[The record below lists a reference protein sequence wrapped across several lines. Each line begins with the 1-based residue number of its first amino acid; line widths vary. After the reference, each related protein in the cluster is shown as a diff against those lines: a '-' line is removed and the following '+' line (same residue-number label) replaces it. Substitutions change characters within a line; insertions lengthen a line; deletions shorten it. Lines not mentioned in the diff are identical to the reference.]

1 MVDRFSL
8 RARLSLLLVLVL
20 AAGLAAGLGALV
32 MHAGARIGAES
43 DAAIRLAREL
53 VETKA
58 PQLEAAADPQAEL
71 EKLFAD
77 VRRLRHVRI
86 GREGAPQPFLRDRVA
101 PEWFTALVMPTQA
114 ESRIATPV
122 ATIVVSSNPLDEID
136 EVWQEIVWLATGAL
150 ALALIALWLGSLGLS
165 RALRPVAAVADSLSR
180 LEGGDYAIRLAPEG
194 PPEFVDIAERIN
206 ALAATLQGLD
216 ADNRTL
222 VQRMIDVQE
231 QERRDIARD
240 LHDEIGPFLFTAR
253 ASIGA
258 LARKA
263 TTQSLSPAQLAAE
276 CARIDA
282 QIAALQEINRRILGR
297 LRPPALEEMGL
308 ADAVAALARGWQD
321 THPDIVLTVSTRRAG
336 DGIDDGVALAAYR
349 VVQEGLTNAYRHA
362 GAKRIEVSIN
372 DGPAA
377 LEVIVQDDGGGLSGA
392 PANQKGTGQGV
403 RQQVGQGLGLRGM
416 AERLAAL
423 GGSLHVEQP
432 ASGGLRLVATIPATQ
447 TPTGST

>member
-1 MVDRFSL
+1 MMDRLSL

-58 PQLEAAADPQAEL
+58 PQLEAAVDPQAEL
-71 EKLFAD
+71 EKLFVD

-86 GREGAPQPFLRDRVA
+86 SREGAPQPALRDRVA
-101 PEWFTALVMPTQA
+101 PEWFTALVMPA
-114 ESRIATPV
+114 PAISRIATPA

-136 EVWQEIVWLATGAL
+136 EVWQEIVWLATGAM
-150 ALALIALWLGSLGLS
+150 ALAMIALGLGSFGLS

-206 ALAATLQGLD
+206 ALAGTLQRLD
-216 ADNRTL
+216 ADNRSL

-253 ASIGA
+253 AGVGA
-258 LARKA
+258 LARKVA
-263 TTQSLSPAQLAAE
+263 SQSVDPAQLAAE

-297 LRPPALEEMGL
+297 LRPPGLEEMGL
-308 ADAVAALARGWQD
+308 ADAVAALARGWRD
-321 THPDIVLTVSTRRAG
+321 AHPGIVLTVSTGHAAG
-336 DGIDDGVALAAYR
+336 AIDDGVALAAYR
-349 VVQEGLTNAYRHA
+349 VVQEGLTNAYRHS
-362 GAKRIEVSIN
+362 GAKRIGVSIN
-372 DGPAA
+372 IDPAA
-377 LEVIVQDDGGGLSGA
+377 VQVIVQDNGDGLSGA
-392 PANQKGTGQGV
+392 PAGRDGRRV
-403 RQQVGQGLGLRGM
+403 GLGLRGM

-423 GGSLHVEQP
+423 GGDLRVEQP
-432 ASGGLRLVATIPATQ
+432 ADGGFRLVATIPSAGNA
-447 TPTGST
+447 PPGST

>member
-1 MVDRFSL
+1 MDRLSL

-20 AAGLAAGLGALV
+20 TAGLAAGLGALV

-43 DAAIRLAREL
+43 DAAMRLAREL

-58 PQLEAAADPQAEL
+58 PQLATATDPQAEL

-86 GREGAPQPFLRDRVA
+86 EQEGAPQPVTRDRVA
-101 PEWFTALVMPTQA
+101 PEWFSALVMPAQA
-114 ESRIATPV
+114 KNRIVTPV
-122 ATIVVSSNPLDEID
+122 ATIIVSSNPLDEID

-150 ALALIALWLGSLGLS
+150 GLALIALALGSLGLS

-180 LEGGDYAIRLAPEG
+180 LEGGDYAIRLAAEG

-206 ALAATLQGLD
+206 ALATTLQRLD
-216 ADNRTL
+216 ADNRAL
-222 VQRMIDVQE
+222 MQRMIDVQE

-258 LARKA
+258 LARKTA
-263 TTQSLSPAQLAAE
+263 TSNIDSAQLAAD

-308 ADAVAALARGWQD
+308 ADAVSALARGWRD
-321 THPDIVLTVSTRRAG
+321 AHPEIALHVSTGAAP
-336 DGIDDGVALAAYR
+336 DGLDDSVALAAYR

-362 GAKRIEVSIN
+362 GASRIDVTI
-372 DGPAA
+372 G
-377 LEVIVQDDGGGLSGA
+377 DDADVLQVTVEDNGAGLSKNAGRRAGA
-392 PANQKGTGQGV
+392 
-403 RQQVGQGLGLRGM
+403 GLGLRGM
-416 AERLAAL
+416 EERLAAL
-423 GGSLHVEQP
+423 GGALRIEQA
-432 ASGGLRLVATIPATQ
+432 ASGGVRLVVTMPFAPPLAHGAAS
-447 TPTGST
+447 GST

>member
-1 MVDRFSL
+1 M
-8 RARLSLLLVLVL
+8 LVL

-43 DAAIRLAREL
+43 DAAVRLAREL

-58 PQLEAAADPQAEL
+58 PQLANAADPVAEL
-71 EKLFAD
+71 ERLFAD

-86 GREGAPQPFLRDRVA
+86 AQAGATQSVVRDPAAPQ
-101 PEWFTALVMPTQA
+101 WFSALVTPAPA
-114 ESRIATPV
+114 ESRIVTPV

-136 EVWQEIVWLATGAL
+136 EVWQELVWLSLGAL
-150 ALALIALWLGSLGLS
+150 ALALVALALGSLGLK
-165 RALRPVAAVADSLSR
+165 RALRPIVAVADSLSQ

-206 ALAATLQGLD
+206 ALATTLQGLD
-216 ADNRTL
+216 ADNRAL
-222 VQRMIDVQE
+222 VQRMIGVQE

-263 TTQSLSPAQLAAE
+263 ATHSVDPAQLADD
-276 CARIDA
+276 CARIDTH
-282 QIAALQEINRRILGR
+282 IAALQEINRRILGR

-308 ADAVAALARGWQD
+308 TDALAALARGWRAA
-321 THPDIVLTVSTRRAG
+321 HPEIALRVSSGSAPEG
-336 DGIDDGVALAAYR
+336 LDDGVALAAYR

-362 GAKRIEVSIN
+362 GASRIDVTI
-372 DGPAA
+372 DQADDA
-377 LEVIVQDDGGGLSGA
+377 LCVTVQDNGSGPGA
-392 PANQKGTGQGV
+392 TPGESVRPGV
-403 RQQVGQGLGLRGM
+403 GLGLRGM
-416 AERLAAL
+416 EERLAAL
-423 GGSLHVEQP
+423 GGVLRIERP
-432 ASGGLRLVATIPATQ
+432 AGGGVRLVATIPA
-447 TPTGST
+447 PRSAVSAST

>member
-1 MVDRFSL
+1 M
-8 RARLSLLLVLVL
+8 SLLLVLVL

-58 PQLEAAADPQAEL
+58 PQLASAADPHAEL

-86 GREGAPQPFLRDRVA
+86 VQADAPQPAIRDRVA
-101 PEWFTALVMPTQA
+101 PEWFTTLVMPAPA
-114 ESRIATPV
+114 ESRIVTPV

-136 EVWQEIVWLATGAL
+136 EVWQELVWLATGAL
-150 ALALIALWLGSLGLS
+150 ALALVALALGSLGLS

-206 ALAATLQGLD
+206 ALATKLQRLD
-216 ADNRTL
+216 ADNRAL
-222 VQRMIDVQE
+222 MQRMIGVQE

-258 LARKA
+258 LARKTA
-263 TTQSLSPAQLAAE
+263 TQSVDPAQLASD
-276 CARIDA
+276 CARIDT

-308 ADAVAALARGWQD
+308 SDAVSALARGWREAHPEIALHVSAD
-321 THPDIVLTVSTRRAG
+321 TAPDGL
-336 DGIDDGVALAAYR
+336 DDSVALVAYR

-362 GAKRIEVSIN
+362 GASRIDVTI
-372 DGPAA
+372 DGDANGF
-377 LEVIVQDDGGGLSGA
+377 LRVMVQDNGA
-392 PANQKGTGQGV
+392 GRAKPAGAEQGAEK
-403 RQQVGQGLGLRGM
+403 GLGLRGM
-416 AERLAAL
+416 EERVAAL
-423 GGSLHVEQP
+423 GGVLRIEAP
-432 ASGGLRLVATIPATQ
+432 AGGGVRLVATIPAPRNA
-447 TPTGST
+447 TPGST

>member
-1 MVDRFSL
+1 M
-8 RARLSLLLVLVL
+8 SLLLLLVL

-58 PQLEAAADPQAEL
+58 PQLASAADPHAEL

-86 GREGAPQPFLRDRVA
+86 VQADAPQPAIRDRVA
-101 PEWFTALVMPTQA
+101 PEWFTTLVMPAPA
-114 ESRIATPV
+114 ESRIVTPV

-136 EVWQEIVWLATGAL
+136 EVWQELVWLATGAL
-150 ALALIALWLGSLGLS
+150 ALALVALALGSLGLS

-206 ALAATLQGLD
+206 ALATKLQRLD
-216 ADNRTL
+216 ADNRAL
-222 VQRMIDVQE
+222 MQRMIGVQE

-258 LARKA
+258 LARKTA
-263 TTQSLSPAQLAAE
+263 TQSVDPAQLASD
-276 CARIDA
+276 CAGSIRRSPPCRKLT
-282 QIAALQEINRRILGR
+282 AAFLVGCGRRRLRKWGSATPCRRWRAAGGRRIPKSPYMFPPIRR
-297 LRPPALEEMGL
+297 L
-308 ADAVAALARGWQD
+308 
-321 THPDIVLTVSTRRAG
+321 
-336 DGIDDGVALAAYR
+336 
-349 VVQEGLTNAYRHA
+349 
-362 GAKRIEVSIN
+362 
-372 DGPAA
+372 
-377 LEVIVQDDGGGLSGA
+377 
-392 PANQKGTGQGV
+392 
-403 RQQVGQGLGLRGM
+403 
-416 AERLAAL
+416 
-423 GGSLHVEQP
+423 
-432 ASGGLRLVATIPATQ
+432 
-447 TPTGST
+447 TGSTTALRWSPIALCRRG

>member
-1 MVDRFSL
+1 MMDRLSL

-58 PQLEAAADPQAEL
+58 PQLVGAADPQVEL

-86 GREGAPQPFLRDRVA
+86 GRDGAPQPAMRDRVA

-150 ALALIALWLGSLGLS
+150 ALAVIAFALGSLELT
-165 RALRPVAAVADSLSR
+165 RALRPVAEVADSLSR

-206 ALAATLQGLD
+206 VLAATLQSLD

-240 LHDEIGPFLFTAR
+240 LHDEIGPYLFTAR
-253 ASIGA
+253 AGIGA

-263 TTQSLSPAQLAAE
+263 ATGNIAPAQLGAE

-308 ADAVAALARGWQD
+308 AAAVAALARGWREA
-321 THPDIVLTVSTRRAG
+321 HPEIALTVSTGNAG
-336 DGIDDGVALAAYR
+336 DGIDDNVALAAYR

-362 GAKRIEVSIN
+362 GASRIDVAIDDDAN
-372 DGPAA
+372 GGV
-377 LEVIVQDDGGGLSGA
+377 LWVMVQDNGA
-392 PANQKGTGQGV
+392 GRLKTAGAEK
-403 RQQVGQGLGLRGM
+403 GLGLRGM
-416 AERLAAL
+416 EERVAAL
-423 GGSLHVEQP
+423 GGVLRIEAPVE
-432 ASGGLRLVATIPATQ
+432 GGVRLVATIPSRRNAA
-447 TPTGST
+447 PGST